1 MDPCERIQILNL
13 EVDSED
19 ISYYRILLDGK
30 SFKYITIDA
39 GVYDPEVMKWS
50 TMLVPR
56 LPPLPEGD
64 WNEGHITN
72 HPEQGTPYFSRYAK
86 VKLPTIVST
95 WSPVQIDWLD
105 LEHSQRIQSNI
116 QVMRLKKEIAGMRAG
131 QEVLVKFA
139 RFPWEIQYF
148 EHETRIY
155 ERLDKQKGIAP
166 QFLGHL
172 TEGGRAM
179 GLVIEYIKDARHAD
193 PEDFGECH
201 KALKN
206 FHLLG
211 LLHGDVNRHNF
222 LVREADEADEAD
234 GGGRKTATI
243 IDLECAEECTDAE
256 AFEHE
261 MNLLLDELYSTDG
274 KGGCR
279 TERDDEEDEH

>member
-39 GVYDPEVMKWS
+39 GVYDPEVMTWS

-72 HPEQGTPYFSRYAK
+72 HPDQRTPYFSRYAK
-86 VKLPTIVST
+86 VRLPTIVST
-95 WSPVQIDWLD
+95 WSAVQIDWLD
-105 LEHSQRIQSNI
+105 LEHSQRIRSNI
-116 QVMRLKKEIAGMRAG
+116 QIMRFKKEIAGMRAG

-193 PEDFGECH
+193 PEDFDECH

-222 LVREADEADEAD
+222 LVREADEAD
-234 GGGRKTATI
+234 GGRRKTATI

-279 TERDDEEDEH
+279 TERDDEGR